1 MVDSK
6 KVWKC
11 LNCGEEVPD
20 PFDACWKCEASR
32 AGRLPTINSSA
43 QDSEDQAQ
51 KDFLNEKFRDKHCV
65 RCDVLMTYAG
75 SKEFHEG
82 MKLGALGDFAE
93 LFVNQTKLEMYVCA
107 NCLRVEFFLSEPGF

>member
-51 KDFLNEKFRDKHCV
+51 KDFLNEKFCDKHCV

-93 LFVNQTKLEMYVCA
+93 LFVNQTKLEMYVCRIVCELSSF
-107 NCLRVEFFLSEPGF
+107 CLNRGF